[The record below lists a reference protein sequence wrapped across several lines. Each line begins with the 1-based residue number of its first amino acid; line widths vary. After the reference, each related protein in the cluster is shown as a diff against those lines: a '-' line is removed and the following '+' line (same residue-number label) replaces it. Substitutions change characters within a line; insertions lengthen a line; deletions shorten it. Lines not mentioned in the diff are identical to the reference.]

1 MNADEPTP
9 PSSDPSPRPT
19 RPHGRAQTFRQEQAR
34 RRSLRWERAGELF
47 VVVIIV
53 LGVYTILTA
62 RPYGSTSSDQLPG
75 IGPPIVVHLGS
86 PAESSVTCTAGGTAY
101 AERIPWT
108 NSTQPVTTGDL
119 SVRVTEIWD
128 GDYIGDPHAVANV
141 TPSNL
146 CAGAPPDASA
156 KWYVVLAAPNG
167 TNLLTYTG
175 GTGWV
180 SVTHGDWNLGVEND
194 SALILV
200 WYAPLAGTGRGIS
213 LDGAANG
220 SLISGSIAL

>member
-1 MNADEPTP
+1 
-9 PSSDPSPRPT
+9 
-19 RPHGRAQTFRQEQAR
+19 
-34 RRSLRWERAGELF
+34 
-47 VVVIIV
+47 VVVIIL

-62 RPYGSTSSDQLPG
+62 RPFASTSSEQLPG
-75 IGPPIVVHLGS
+75 NGPPIVVHLGS
-86 PAESSVTCTAGGTAY
+86 PTESAVTCAAGGTAY

-119 SVRVTEIWD
+119 TVRVIEIWD
-128 GDYIGDPHAVANV
+128 GDYIGDPNANANV

-146 CAGAPPDASA
+146 CSGTPPDASA
-156 KWYVVLAAPNG
+156 KWYVVLSAPNG

-180 SVTHGDWNLGVEND
+180 SVTHGDWNLPIEND
-194 SALILV
+194 SALTLV
-200 WYAPLAGTGRGIS
+200 SYAALAGTGRGFS